1 MLLSQGFVMIS
12 IKKYMSELKQFLDCT
27 VGILNYDG
35 IVIDSTDNEMLDTK
49 DDNISAVLLGGD
61 HIVKIGTKSYKLIET
76 KGRAP
81 LAIFI
86 IGTDKAAENYL
97 ELISRCLAASIREDN
112 DYHLKEAFLKNVL
125 LENELPGDIALKAK
139 GFDIPYAAPRLVML
153 VKGQSVDSLTL
164 IKTLNEIFPADES
177 NYVLPL
183 DENTIALLLDASE
196 DSELDAYEELAREIL
211 AQLVTDH
218 LISARIGIGLVA
230 DTLKDAARSYRE
242 AAVSLTVGKIFEP
255 ASYLMRYDRLGLGRL
270 IYQLPPTLCEMFL
283 QEVFKPG
290 AYEALDRETQTTI
303 SKFFENSLN
312 GSETSRQLF
321 VHRNTL
327 VYRLDKVQKI
337 TGLDLRNFDDAVLFK
352 LAAMVKRYL
361 ERKDSSRYS
370 EQDSWW

>member
-1 MLLSQGFVMIS
+1 MIC

-27 VGILNYDG
+27 VGVLNYDG
-35 IVIDSTDNEMLDTK
+35 IVIDSTDDEMLDTK
-49 DDNISAVLLGGD
+49 DENISAVLLAGD
-61 HIVKIGTKSYKLIET
+61 QIVKIGTKSYKLIEA
-76 KGRAP
+76 KGYDP
-81 LAIFI
+81 LVIFI
-86 IGTDKAAENYL
+86 AGTDKAAENYL
-97 ELISRCLAASIREDN
+97 QLISRCLAASIREEN
-112 DYHLKEAFLKNVL
+112 DYHLKEVFLKNVL

-139 GFDIPYAAPRLVML
+139 ELDIPYAIPRLVML

-164 IKTLNEIFPADES
+164 IKTLNEIFPVDKS
-177 NYVLPL
+177 DYVLPL
-183 DENTIALLLDASE
+183 DENTIAILLDASE
-196 DSELDAYEELAREIL
+196 NHDLDTYEEMARGIL

-218 LISARIGIGLVA
+218 LISARIGIGLIA

-242 AAVSLTVGKIFEP
+242 AVLSLTVGNIFEP

-290 AYEALDRETQTTI
+290 AYEALDRETLTTI

-352 LAAMVKRYL
+352 IAAMVKRYL
-361 ERKDSSRYS
+361 ERKESSRYY

>member
-49 DDNISAVLLGGD
+49 DENISAVLLAGN
-61 HIVKIGTKSYKLIET
+61 HIVKIGTNSYKLIEA
-76 KGRAP
+76 KGHAP

-86 IGTDKAAENYL
+86 TGTDKAAENYL

-139 GFDIPYAAPRLVML
+139 EFDIPYAAPRVVML

-196 DSELDAYEELAREIL
+196 NSELDAYEELAREIL

-218 LISARIGIGLVA
+218 LISARIGIGLLA